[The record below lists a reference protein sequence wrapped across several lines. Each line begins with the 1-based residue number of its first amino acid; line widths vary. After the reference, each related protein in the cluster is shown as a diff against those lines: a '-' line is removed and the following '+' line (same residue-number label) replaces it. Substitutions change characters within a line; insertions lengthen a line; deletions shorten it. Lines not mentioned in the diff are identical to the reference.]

1 MAIIEPKT
9 VTTRT
14 GEHLTI
20 RTAQPEDA
28 AALLAYIRPVAEGT
42 AFFVLEPDEFP
53 ATEEKERQWVQE
65 HLDSPGKIL
74 LLAEVTGTIIANVS
88 FENGGSRRVAHRGSL
103 GIAVVKEWRGRGVGA
118 ALLEALL
125 EWAAASPIIERVCL
139 EVFATNDRAIR
150 LYEKLGFVEEGRR
163 QRDIKLGPGRYV
175 DTVAMY
181 RFVK

>member
-1 MAIIEPKT
+1 M
-9 VTTRT
+9 
-14 GEHLTI
+14 
-20 RTAQPEDA
+20 
-28 AALLAYIRPVAEGT
+28 
-42 AFFVLEPDEFP
+42 
-53 ATEEKERQWVQE
+53 
-65 HLDSPGKIL
+65 
-74 LLAEVTGTIIANVS
+74 
-88 FENGGSRRVAHRGSL
+88 
-103 GIAVVKEWRGRGVGA
+103 VKEWRGRGVGA